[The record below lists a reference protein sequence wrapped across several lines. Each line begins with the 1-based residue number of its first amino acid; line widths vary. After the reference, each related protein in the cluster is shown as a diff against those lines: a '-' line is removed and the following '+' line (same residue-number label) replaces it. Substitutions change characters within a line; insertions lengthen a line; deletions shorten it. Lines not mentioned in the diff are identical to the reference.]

1 MSTMIRE
8 KIIAWLKIAR
18 LQFYL
23 MALVA
28 YSMGAAA
35 AFVTIHSIDLRV
47 YWLGYILLFLI
58 ELCTVLVNEYND
70 YDTDRLNT
78 NYSIFTGGTRI
89 IVEGKLTFREVRIGI
104 YSVLALIGI
113 FTSLLLHVDQSA
125 SPLIILAYLLAGL
138 FLGLGYTLPPLEF
151 SYRGAGETVVG
162 VTHSFYVTLCG
173 YFFQSGNWHDPLP
186 WLLSIPLFFAT
197 LAAILLAGIPDR
209 AADSAVGKRTIAV
222 IFGPRRV
229 AQLAAGFVILAA
241 ISAIAL
247 RYCGILRGA
256 PGLAVFV
263 VIPHAAAL
271 VLALFRLMKSGV
283 YDRRIDPI
291 MGSALSY
298 IIWFGMI
305 PLVSLLWGGGFR

>member
-1 MSTMIRE
+1 MSTIIRE

-23 MALVA
+23 MAWVA

-35 AFVTIHSIDLRV
+35 ASITIHSVDLRV

-70 YDTDRLNT
+70 YDTDRLNK
-78 NYSIFTGGTRI
+78 NYSVFTGGTRV
-89 IVEGKLTFREVRIGI
+89 IVEGKLSFREVRIGI
-104 YSVLALIGI
+104 YTVLALIGI
-113 FTSLLLHVDQSA
+113 FTILLIRCDQSA
-125 SPLIILAYLLAGL
+125 SPPVILAFLLTGL
-138 FLGLGYTLPPLEF
+138 FLGLGYTLAPLRF

-173 YFFQSGNWHDPLP
+173 YFFQSGSWRDPLP

-209 AADSAVGKRTIAV
+209 AADSAVGKRTITV

-229 AQLAAGFVILAA
+229 VQFAAGFVILAA
-241 ISAIAL
+241 ISAVAL
-247 RYCGILRGA
+247 RYFGIIRGA
-256 PGLAVFV
+256 PGMAVYV

-298 IIWFGMI
+298 IIWFGII
-305 PLVSLLWGGGFR
+305 PLVSLIWGG

>member
-1 MSTMIRE
+1 MSTIIRE

-23 MALVA
+23 MAWVA

-35 AFVTIHSIDLRV
+35 AFITTHSVNLRV

-78 NYSIFTGGTRI
+78 NYSIFTGGTRV
-89 IVEGKLTFREVRIGI
+89 IVEGKLSFGEVRIGI

-125 SPLIILAYLLAGL
+125 SLPAILAFLLVGL
-138 FLGLGYTLPPLEF
+138 LLGLGYTLPPLKF

-173 YFFQSGNWHDPLP
+173 YFFQSGNLSDPLP
-186 WLLSIPLFFAT
+186 WLLSIPLFFAI

-209 AADSAVGKRTIAV
+209 TADSAVGKRTIAV

-229 AQLAAGFVILAA
+229 AQFAAGFVILAA
-241 ISAIAL
+241 LSAVTL
-247 RYCGILRGA
+247 RYSGIFRGA
-256 PGLAVFV
+256 SGMAVFV
-263 VIPHAAAL
+263 VIPHAAVL
-271 VLALFRLMKSGV
+271 VLGLFRLMKSGA

-305 PLVSLLWGGGFR
+305 PLVWLIWGG